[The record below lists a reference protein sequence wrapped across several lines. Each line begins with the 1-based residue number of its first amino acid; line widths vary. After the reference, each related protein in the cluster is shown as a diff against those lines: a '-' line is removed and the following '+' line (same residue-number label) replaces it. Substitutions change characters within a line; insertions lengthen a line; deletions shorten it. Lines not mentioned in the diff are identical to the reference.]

1 MKIKAIRNQE
11 EPYCKRSSIIALLVI
26 RAVMETPR
34 MPWRLRF
41 CPVRKRLG
49 SGVRGVSTVV
59 SGLRQSLRIPYAEPK
74 GGRV

>member
-1 MKIKAIRNQE
+1 M
-11 EPYCKRSSIIALLVI
+11 

-49 SGVRGVSTVV
+49 SGVREGSTVV
-59 SGLRQSLRIPYAEPK
+59 SGVRQSLRMP
-74 GGRV
+74 

>member
-1 MKIKAIRNQE
+1 M
-11 EPYCKRSSIIALLVI
+11 

-59 SGLRQSLRIPYAEPK
+59 SGLRQSLRMPYAEPR
-74 GGRV
+74 GVRV